1 MTLSQRLY
9 SYGWL
14 AVVCF
19 ATAGCQAPSSV
30 VKSPPAERQP
40 RAGATASSRRSLNSG
55 AGARAD
61 AMPTAQRAEQAGSA
75 SRCSPN
81 TADGSSQSLTLR
93 QAAFH
98 SPSSPSVDS
107 IDNQMQ
113 LELQSLLGEVLA
125 RNRTLESMRAAW
137 QAALQRYPQAVA
149 LDDPSFTSMFAPA
162 SLNSGI
168 AGLPGNSAGYL
179 VGGSQT
185 IPWIGKRPLR
195 GQVAQAEA
203 SSARLDLDDMR
214 LELVEA
220 AALAYFDYYLA
231 RRRLALNTE
240 NMAQLA
246 QFREI
251 ASRKYEAN
259 LAPQQDT
266 LQAEVELAELVR
278 LQIELERMERIA
290 IARINTLMHRAPDAW
305 LPPPPARLSS
315 PELSLPVAELRGLAL
330 ASRPDL
336 ASLGAQIRAE
346 QSRLRLAY
354 REFYPDLE
362 VFGRYDNF
370 WSQASLRG
378 QVGLNMNVPLY
389 REKRYAAAREAHWRL
404 SQRRAEYE
412 QRIDD
417 INRDVQIAFERFDES
432 RQTVA
437 LYVNKILPAAQQNV
451 ASAFAAYE
459 SGGGDFLRLVA
470 AQRQFIALQER
481 HQQAIAD
488 SHRRRVELERA
499 VARPLTVAEATPSA
513 Q

>member
-1 MTLSQRLY
+1 MTRIGRLCRRR
-9 SYGWL
+9 GL
-14 AVVCF
+14 AILCL
-19 ATAGCQAPSSV
+19 AAAGCQTLRPAAQPPVAAARRSV
-30 VKSPPAERQP
+30 SA
-40 RAGATASSRRSLNSG
+40 ASSSRRADIARREFSGGQCPPYQSGNPSASSLK
-55 AGARAD
+55 ARRPPATQLASYD
-61 AMPTAQRAEQAGSA
+61 ARLSPPSAPDDSFAAQR
-75 SRCSPN
+75 
-81 TADGSSQSLTLR
+81 
-93 QAAFH
+93 
-98 SPSSPSVDS
+98 
-107 IDNQMQ
+107 
-113 LELQSLLGEVLA
+113 ELALQPLVGEVLA

-149 LDDPSFTSMFAPA
+149 LDDPSFTSMLAPA

-185 IPWIGKRPLR
+185 IPWLGKRPLR

-203 SSARLDLDDMR
+203 SSARLEFDDMR
-214 LELVEA
+214 LELTEA
-220 AALAYFDYYLA
+220 AGLAYFDYYLV
-231 RRRLALNTE
+231 RRRLALNSE

-251 ASRKYEAN
+251 ASRKYETN
-259 LAPQQDT
+259 QAPQQDL
-266 LQAEVELAELVR
+266 LQAEVELAELAR
-278 LQIELERMERIA
+278 LEIELERMERIA
-290 IARINTLMHRAPDAW
+290 IARLNTLMHRAPDAR

-315 PELSLPVAELRGLAL
+315 PELSLPAAELRGLAVT
-330 ASRPDL
+330 SRPDL

-378 QVGLNMNVPLY
+378 QIGLNMNVPLY
-389 REKRYAAAREAHWRL
+389 REKRYAAAREAQWRL
-404 SQRRAEYE
+404 SRRRAEYE

-417 INRDVQIAFERFDES
+417 INREVQIAFERFDES

-437 LYVNKILPAAQQNV
+437 LYANRILPAARQNV

-488 SHRRRVELERA
+488 FHRRRVELERA
-499 VARPLTVAEATPSA
+499 VGRPLSAATAAEGMSSA
-513 Q
+513 R